1 MVLQNPLRAVKLSRQ
16 VGRHVH
22 MAMEA
27 VAQAGTR
34 IIQILGI
41 RAMATVKII
50 PDQVTAHTTTPPQVG
65 EAEAGHITATDQVLD
80 QVTAHTTTPPQVGEA
95 EAGHITATDQVL
107 DQVTALAAAITI
119 ARNYERKDTDSQIIS
134 GVTRPL

>member
-80 QVTAHTTTPPQVGEA
+80 QVTA
-95 EAGHITATDQVL
+95 
-107 DQVTALAAAITI
+107 LAAAITI